1 MPFSLT
7 DKKAL
12 RRYWSEQRERICS
25 PEKDRLICERLLES
39 ERIRKADTVLL
50 YASFRS
56 EVSTDMLFEGL
67 SALGIQTAFPL
78 CHKGGIMTF
87 HLVKDST
94 QLRAGAY
101 GIREPDISLPQP
113 LLTERTV
120 CIVPGLAFTEAG
132 GRLGYGG
139 GFYDRFLTAHPEV
152 YTAAAAYDG
161 QITPEL
167 PLEEHDIILRSIYT
181 DERKIICNAKG

>member
-1 MPFSLT
+1 MT
-7 DKKAL
+7 
-12 RRYWSEQRERICS
+12 S
-25 PEKDRLICERLLES
+25 PERDRLICERLFES
-39 ERIRKADTVLL
+39 ERVRGADAVLL

-56 EVSTDMLFEGL
+56 EAGTDMLFEGL
-67 SALGIQTAFPL
+67 AALGIPTAFPL

-87 HLVKDST
+87 HLVKDSS

-101 GIREPDISLPQP
+101 GIREPDEALPQP
-113 LLTERTV
+113 VLTDRTV

-152 YTAAAAYDG
+152 YTAAAAYEG